1 MVPLPR
7 SCLRPA
13 VYRLPGRSFI
23 TGYLSGGLM
32 LPRYFYGYNIVG
44 AGFIIQA
51 VCVGAMF
58 TYGVLFKEFET
69 AFGWSRA
76 AVSGASSFAF
86 FIMGAMAAVA
96 GTLNDKIGPRII
108 LTVSGTSL
116 GIGFVLMSS
125 MNAMWQLY
133 LLYGVFVGIG
143 FATHDVIT
151 LSTVAR
157 WFDKR
162 RGVMSG
168 LVKVGTGGG
177 QLIGPLLATALIAT
191 FGWRDACRVIGVLTL
206 VGLVAAAQLMKR
218 DPESMG
224 LLKDN
229 ALQTTHQHST
239 AENTSL
245 TLGMAAR
252 TVSFW
257 NICIAEFAVFACLL
271 TTIVHIVPHARDLG
285 LSPSVAAGVLS
296 TIGGVSMLGRIVM
309 GAANDRIGGK
319 RSLAIGLIVLVA
331 SLIWL
336 QVANQGWMLFIFA
349 IVYGFAHGSLF
360 TVMSPTIAE
369 LFGTGSHGQL
379 FGVILFCGA
388 LGGTL
393 GPVMMGYLFDITGS
407 YRWAFMG
414 LTIMAVV
421 GLALVACLQPVR
433 PVNGDKTAG

>member
-1 MVPLPR
+1 MR
-7 SCLRPA
+7 
-13 VYRLPGRSFI
+13 
-23 TGYLSGGLM
+23 
-32 LPRYFYGYNIVG
+32 PRYFYGYNIVA
-44 AGFIIQA
+44 AGFITQA

-76 AVSGASSFAF
+76 VVSGASSFAF
-86 FIMGAMAAVA
+86 FIMGAMAVVA

-108 LTVSGTSL
+108 LTISGASL
-116 GIGFVLMSS
+116 GIGFMLMGRMS
-125 MNAMWQLY
+125 APWQLY
-133 LLYGVFVGIG
+133 LFYGVFVGIC

-162 RGVMSG
+162 RGMMSG

-177 QLIGPLLATALIAT
+177 QLLGPLLITILIAAM
-191 FGWRDACRVIGVLTL
+191 GWRDACMAIGALTL

-218 DPESMG
+218 DPEAIG
-224 LLKDN
+224 LTKDN
-229 ALQTTHQHST
+229 APIAPQRDAALDTP
-239 AENTSL
+239 SL
-245 TLGMAAR
+245 TFSMAAR

-271 TTIVHIVPHARDLG
+271 TTIVHIVPHAQDLG

-296 TIGGVSMLGRIVM
+296 TIGGVSMLGRLIM

-319 RSLAIGLIVLVA
+319 RSLFFGFIILIA

-336 QVANQGWMLFIFA
+336 QFATTGWMLFVFA
-349 IVYGFAHGSLF
+349 MVYGFAHGSLF
-360 TVMSPTIAE
+360 TVMSPTVAE

-379 FGVILFCGA
+379 FGVVLFCGA

-393 GPVMMGYLFDITGS
+393 GPVAVGYLFDVTGS

-414 LTIMAVV
+414 LTAIAVV
-421 GLALVACLQPVR
+421 GMVLIACLRPVR
-433 PVNGDKTAG
+433 PAQP